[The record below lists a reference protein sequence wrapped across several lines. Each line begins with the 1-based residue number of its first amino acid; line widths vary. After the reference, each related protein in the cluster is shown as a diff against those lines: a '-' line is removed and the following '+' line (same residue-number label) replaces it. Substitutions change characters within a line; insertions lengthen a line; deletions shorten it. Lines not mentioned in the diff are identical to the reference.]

1 MTIKNKLEKLSFL
14 HSIKKE
20 VEIHSL
26 LAEILP
32 KLGFKDVAITHERG
46 NDPENGKDLICS
58 CYDQIE
64 GKKDW
69 YAFVVKKGTI
79 SGTSR
84 QINEIESQ
92 IKDCFKYEYKSLK
105 TTSRMACVDF
115 MLMHFKQ

>member
-69 YAFVVKKGTI
+69 YAFVVK
-79 SGTSR
+79 R
-84 QINEIESQ
+84 E
-92 IKDCFKYEYKSLK
+92 L
-105 TTSRMACVDF
+105 
-115 MLMHFKQ
+115 

>member
-46 NDPENGKDLICS
+46 NDPENGKSYNDS
-58 CYDQIE
+58 DAHEAAVHAYEVKDSE
-64 GKKDW
+64 GNSLFGYSWIALWVCD
-69 YAFVVKKGTI
+69 
-79 SGTSR
+79 S
-84 QINEIESQ
+84 
-92 IKDCFKYEYKSLK
+92 KYKLHY
-105 TTSRMACVDF
+105 
-115 MLMHFKQ
+115 